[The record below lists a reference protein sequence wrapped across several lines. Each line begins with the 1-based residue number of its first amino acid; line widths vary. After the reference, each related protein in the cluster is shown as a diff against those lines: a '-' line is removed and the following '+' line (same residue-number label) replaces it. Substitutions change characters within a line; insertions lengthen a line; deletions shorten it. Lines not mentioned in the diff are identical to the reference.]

1 MRHNELPAPEGAH
14 RDRKRVGRGYGS
26 GHGKTSG
33 RGQKGQNSRTGGGV
47 RVGFEGGQ
55 SPLILRM
62 PYKRGFTNFFKTEW
76 QILNVGDLALLDAS
90 TEITPESLLASGLVA
105 HKKAS
110 TQDFRVK
117 LLGNGEVSA
126 PLNVR
131 VHRASAGARAKIEA
145 AGGSL
150 VEIEPA
156 EVDGVETGDSAD
168 EVLT

>member
-1 MRHNELPAPEGAH
+1 MKHNELSAPEGAT
-14 RDRKRVGRGYGS
+14 RVRKRVGRGYGS

-47 RVGFEGGQ
+47 RIGFEGGQ

-76 QILNVGDLALLDAS
+76 QILNVGDLAQLDSS
-90 TEITPESLLASGLVA
+90 TEITPETLLASGLVA

-117 LLGNGEVSA
+117 LLANGEVGA
-126 PLNVR
+126 PLTVR
-131 VHRASAGARAKIEA
+131 VHRASVSARAKIEA
-145 AGGSL
+145 AGGTL
-150 VEIEPA
+150 EEIEPA
-156 EVDGVETGDSAD
+156 AVDVDEALVPAGEVSS
-168 EVLT
+168 

>member
-1 MRHNELPAPEGAH
+1 MKHNELPAPEGAH

-26 GHGKTSG
+26 GNGKTSG

-62 PYKRGFTNFFKTEW
+62 PYKRGFTNVLKTEW
-76 QILNVGDLALLDAS
+76 QILNVGDLAQLDSSA
-90 TEITPESLLASGLVA
+90 EITPESLLASGLVA

-110 TQDFRVK
+110 TNPFRVK
-117 LLGNGEVSA
+117 LLANGEVTA

-131 VHRASAGARAKIEA
+131 VHRVSAGARAKIEA
-145 AGGSL
+145 AGGR
-150 VEIEPA
+150 VEEMEPA
-156 EVDGVETGDSAD
+156 VAEAEEASVAGGEVFS
-168 EVLT
+168 